1 MGRGSVP
8 ARPRVALPRGVFLL
22 LVLLALATLQKRVRA
37 TDYEARTTCLWSV
50 RKQARFLSFPRDA
63 RLRRLRTDR
72 QDAAA
77 APVHVRLPLVPAPT
91 PPACA
96 AHVFDPS
103 SQHAFVVP
111 VFSADYVSAAMVLL
125 ESARLTCTRA
135 HLVAMPVTSLPNVT
149 DEAFLGMGFAVAR
162 VLPVR
167 HPHPESMVARRQR
180 LNYSKLRA
188 WLLTQYAVIVV
199 LDADMVVVRNVDELF
214 SAGGANASSLSAVAN
229 YGSMFSAAGHARAAR
244 IFNSGLMVIRPSV
257 DMFTRLVE
265 SIDRVKSYNGGDQGF
280 LNAMFPEWREL
291 PIAYNLNKMLLTS
304 PADAARLQVSLSD
317 VKVLH
322 LTREKPWKRYKKQIA
337 AIRHAASKM
346 KRRQKR
352 RGWATGK
359 AAPVEIIPEDYEF
372 AYAPWRAVDEA
383 TRLRLHGVLRADAR
397 LRAYLDG
404 SSDRALVGW
413 VQRSSVL
420 RRQYHRRLCIPG
432 RKDPGCYTVFPF
444 ACSGGDT
451 RCVGRPSGAAAE
463 RRLRTDADGVTV
475 VTQCSPSKLPR
486 LAALASEWGGPMS
499 AALYVPGGN
508 EALDNAVAQLR
519 TLKLPAT
526 VDIHLVQ
533 GGRVK
538 GVYPINFLRTLAQ
551 RAARTHLVLML
562 DVDFMVPRWLFPA
575 LQAANPSAAPPVRE
589 AALARA
595 RTEGFTLPL
604 STSDASAV
612 NLTQFDRVW
621 ADASCRHMFMLPAF
635 QLNIRAPCA
644 AGDAPVLG
652 NAAMS
657 AGSHPS
663 RRRANASAPARCVSL
678 PGDKAALLTAIRRGW
693 ADVFHATMRRAH
705 RPTDVHR
712 WLHTDSDAYY
722 VKWARY
728 YEPYGIIN
736 ASLRDV
742 PDYDIRFVDRG
753 VNKVIFTHL
762 VHLRGF
768 RFVVLPA
775 PFVLHAWE
783 SRENEIATRRRAL
796 PGRTTLYHE
805 IIISELQKRKKA
817 RAVAALHGADRHAG
831 GGGNPVCGT
840 GTAAYEEAPEL
851 PGYGSARPA
860 KPWEPAKASR
870 RRGVLRRRSNPRLTV
885 TFDAWNSSGDAMVAL
900 PEVLSNLIHE

>member
-1 MGRGSVP
+1 MLTASC
-8 ARPRVALPRGVFLL
+8 ARWFQQGVATAVN
-22 LVLLALATLQKRVRA
+22 
-37 TDYEARTTCLWSV
+37 
-50 RKQARFLSFPRDA
+50 
-63 RLRRLRTDR
+63 
-72 QDAAA
+72 
-77 APVHVRLPLVPAPT
+77 VRLAPVPAPT
-91 PPACA
+91 PPTCG
-96 AHVFDPS
+96 AHEFDPS
-103 SQHAFVVP
+103 SKIAFVVP
-111 VFSADYVSAAMVLL
+111 VFNIDYVSAAMVVL

-135 HLVAMPVTSLPNVT
+135 HLVAMLVTRLPNAT
-149 DEAFLGMGFAVAR
+149 EDAFLGMGFAVAR
-162 VLPVR
+162 VLPIHHQ
-167 HPHPESMVARRQR
+167 HPSRKVAKRQR
-180 LNYSKLRA
+180 LNFSKLSA
-188 WLLTQYAVIVV
+188 WLLTQYAVVAV
-199 LDADMVVVRNVDELF
+199 LDTDMVVVRNADELF
-214 SAGGANASSLSAVAN
+214 RAAGATVDSLSAVAE
-229 YGSMFSAAGHARAAR
+229 YDTVASAAGDARGGRA
-244 IFNSGLMVIRPSV
+244 FNSGLMVIRPSV
-257 DMFTRLVE
+257 DTFSRLLKAVDSFSSDE
-265 SIDRVKSYNGGDQGF
+265 GGDQGF
-280 LNAMFPEWREL
+280 LNAMFPAWQEL
-291 PIAYNLNKMLLTS
+291 PVAYNLDKMLLTS
-304 PADAARLQVSLSD
+304 PADAARLQVSLPD
-317 VKVLH
+317 VKVFH
-322 LTREKPWKRYKKQIA
+322 LTREKPWKRYKQQTA
-337 AIRHAASKM
+337 AIRHAAKLLPN
-346 KRRQKR
+346 
-352 RGWATGK
+352 GTAE
-359 AAPVEIIPEDYEF
+359 AAAVAAAAIIPEDYEF

-383 TRLRLHGVLRADAR
+383 ARIRLHGVLRADAR
-397 LRAYLDG
+397 LRAYLSG

-413 VQRSSVL
+413 VLRGNML
-420 RRQYHRRLCIPG
+420 RRQYHRRMCIPG

-444 ACSGGDT
+444 LCSGGDT
-451 RCVGRPSGAAAE
+451 RCAGRPSGAAAE

-486 LAALASEWGGPMS
+486 LAALANEWGGPMS